1 MTDRVDIV
9 TDGVTLQNN
18 IASRRDRALRGLLR
32 LLAVIGVSLT
42 ACSLG
47 DAINHQI
54 FDYYQVNDQASNQI
68 ILLNI
73 LYARDGA
80 PLHFSELS
88 QIRGQVSA
96 TTSASTTFP
105 FSAINHAT
113 QAPRDLATLGGSV
126 STSPSFDIASL
137 DTKDFTAGVM
147 APITPQ
153 EVKFFLDEGIDYRM
167 VMMLFVS
174 GIRPAGISEMVLNAP
189 TDSRKLCID
198 KPHQFGT
205 NTELTN
211 FKITPADET
220 CSYPFSEF
228 LAFLDIVNHIK
239 RLYPILVETPAKAVG
254 PPFTL
259 AMSSNLRAVTG
270 IDPAKYR
277 LARTPSG
284 QYQLMTVPRSSM
296 VVLCEASGTSARVV
310 SVVAASEDVPRRIRA
325 DACATHRGDD
335 EDAPA
340 GSSASDK
347 MVTIGVT
354 PGTFAI
360 ELRSTLE
367 VIRYVGQILA
377 QQEADTAEFP
387 KRPER
392 CVTLQFIAY
401 DESHETCKGAVLF
414 HLVNTAGASAPS
426 DVNVAYHGDR
436 WSLPAPRICP
446 DRSQCDLSGETMS
459 IISLLLNRNKSA
471 KDIPSTAAVEVV
483 P

>member
-1 MTDRVDIV
+1 M
-9 TDGVTLQNN
+9 
-18 IASRRDRALRGLLR
+18 
-32 LLAVIGVSLT
+32 
-42 ACSLG
+42 G
-47 DAINHQI
+47 DAINRQI

-96 TTSASTTFP
+96 STSASTTFP
-105 FSAINHAT
+105 FGALNHAT
-113 QAPRDLATLGGSV
+113 QAPRNLATLGGSV
-126 STSPSFDIASL
+126 SSSPSFDIASL

-147 APITPQ
+147 TPITPGT
-153 EVKFFLDEGIDYRM
+153 VKFFLDEGIDYRM

-189 TDSRKLCID
+189 NDSRKLCID
-198 KPHQFGT
+198 APHQFGT
-205 NTELTN
+205 NAELTN
-211 FKITPADET
+211 FRVTPAEET
-220 CSYPFSEF
+220 CANNFSEF

-239 RLYPILVETPAKAVG
+239 RLYPVLAQTPGKPVG

-259 AMSSNLRAVTG
+259 AMNSNLRAVTG

-277 LARTPSG
+277 LVRLRSG
-284 QYQLMTVPRSSM
+284 QYQLTTVPRSSM
-296 VVLCEASGTSARVV
+296 VVLCEANGTSARVV
-310 SVVAASEDVPRRIRA
+310 SVVADADDAPRRIRA
-325 DACATHRGDD
+325 DACATRGMSDD
-335 EDAPA
+335 DAPP
-340 GSSASDK
+340 GEPPQ

-354 PGTFAI
+354 PGTFSL

-367 VIRYVGQILA
+367 VIRYVGQVLA
-377 QQEADTAEFP
+377 LQQAETANFP

-392 CVTLQFIAY
+392 CITLQFIPY

-414 HLVNTAGASAPS
+414 HLLNSTGTNAPS
-426 DVNVAYHGDR
+426 DLNVLYHGDR
-436 WSLPAPRICP
+436 WSLPAPQTCP
-446 DRSQCDLSGETMS
+446 NPAQCDLSGETMS
-459 IISLLLNRNKSA
+459 IISLLLNRNKTA
-471 KDIPSTAAVEVV
+471 KDIPTTSAVEVV